1 MKLRL
6 FMGCLCA
13 LMLSACKFDNVQI
26 NGGQRI
32 EPSSN
37 IVKREYPMK
46 AFDEIDI
53 NVIAN
58 VKIIQT
64 SDSSSRVVLRA
75 PDNYLELFLFN
86 VSDHELDV
94 RFVRNN
100 VNIEARHVDIT
111 IYTPTLQKIEN
122 EGVAN
127 IEADRWKGSRL
138 SVDNSGVGSL
148 FLSGLDMGQIEV
160 DCSGVGSV
168 ELNGTADEAELECS
182 GVGSIKAAGLKA
194 RRVAGEV
201 SGVGGIQCHAT
212 EELKAEVSGVGSLKY
227 AGKPERKDIRRSGV
241 GKIEEL

>member
-1 MKLRL
+1 MKQHL
-6 FMGCLCA
+6 FLACLCA
-13 LMLSACKFDNVQI
+13 LMLSACRLDSVTI

-32 EPSSN
+32 EPSSH

-46 AFDEIDI
+46 AFHEIDI

-64 SDSSSRVVLRA
+64 DDSSSRVVLKA
-75 PDNYLELFLFN
+75 PDNYLELFHFN
-86 VSDHELDV
+86 VIDHELDV

-111 IYTPTLQKIEN
+111 IYTPTLQKLEN

-127 IEADRWKGSRL
+127 VETDRLKVNRL
-138 SVDNSGVGSL
+138 SVDNSGVGSM
-148 FLSGLDMGQIEV
+148 FLSGLDLSQIEV

-168 ELNGTADEAELECS
+168 ELNGTATEAQLECS

-194 RRVAGEV
+194 RRVNGEV

-212 EELKAEVSGVGSLKY
+212 EELKAEVSGVGSLRY
-227 AGKPERKDIRRSGV
+227 AGKPERKEIKRSGV

>member
-1 MKLRL
+1 MKQCLIV
-6 FMGCLCA
+6 GCLCA
-13 LMLSACKFDNVQI
+13 LMLSACRIDSVSI
-26 NGGQRI
+26 NGGQKI

-64 SDSSSRVVLRA
+64 ADSSSRVVLKA
-75 PDNYLELFLFN
+75 PDNYLELFHFN

-111 IYTPTLQKIEN
+111 IYTPKLKKLEN

-127 IEADRWKGSRL
+127 IETDRWKGSRL
-138 SVDNSGVGSL
+138 NVENSGVGSL
-148 FLSGLDMGQIEV
+148 YLSGLNIDQIEV

-168 ELNGTADEAELECS
+168 ELSGTADEAELDCS

-194 RRVAGEV
+194 RRVSGEV

-212 EELKAEVSGVGSLKY
+212 EELKAEVSGVGSLRY
-227 AGKPERKDIRRSGV
+227 AGNPERKELRRSGV